1 MHNLGANLSD
11 NEIDQMIEEADLG
24 FVIIL

>member
-24 FVIIL
+24 IVIL